1 MKAKATFY
9 RKRIYPLVFMFLVTV
24 FCILIT
30 SGLYLTTQDRAIANE
45 LSFTRRAILDAGGL
59 EYTPTTEG
67 IEKAYLEKVQVE
79 DGGSYYTAVSPDG
92 KRYILPMQGPGL
104 WGTIA
109 IMVGLEEDLT
119 TFSGLAIVSQNETP
133 GLGARIEEPWFT
145 KQFEGKKSPFTLVN
159 EGTAQAPNEIDAITG
174 ATRTSEYFRNL
185 TNRAAADAKRIIRGE

>member
-1 MKAKATFY
+1 MKTKATFY
-9 RKRIYPLVFMFLVTV
+9 QKRIYPLVFMFVVTAA
-24 FCILIT
+24 CILLT

-67 IEKAYLEKVQVE
+67 IEKTYNEKIQAE
-79 DGGSYYTAVSPDG
+79 GEGSYYIAESSEG

-133 GLGARIEEPWFT
+133 GLGGRIEEPWFT
-145 KQFEGKKSPFTLVN
+145 AQFQGKKSPFTLVN
-159 EGTAQAPNEIDAITG
+159 EGTAEAPNEIDAITG

-185 TNRAAADAKRIIRGE
+185 TNRASTDAKRIIRGE

>member
-1 MKAKATFY
+1 MKAQATFY
-9 RKRIYPLVFMFLVTV
+9 KKRIYPLTFMFAVTV
-24 FCILIT
+24 ICILIT
-30 SGLYLTTQDRAIANE
+30 SGLYLTTQDRALANE

-67 IEKAYLEKVQVE
+67 IEKAYLEKIEVE
-79 DGGSYYTAVSPDG
+79 DGYYTAQSSDG
-92 KRYILPMQGPGL
+92 KRFILPMQGPGL

-145 KQFEGKKSPFTLVN
+145 KQFQGKKSPFTLVN
-159 EGTAQAPNEIDAITG
+159 EGTAKEPNEVDAITG

-185 TNRAAADAKRIIRGE
+185 TNRAATDAKRIIRGE

>member
-1 MKAKATFY
+1 MKAKVTFY
-9 RKRIYPLVFMFLVTV
+9 QKRIYPLVFMFLVTV

-45 LSFTRRAILDAGGL
+45 LSFTRRAILNAGGL

-67 IEKAYLEKVQVE
+67 IEEAYMEKVTVE
-79 DGGSYYTAVSPDG
+79 DGYYTAQSSEG

-109 IMVGLEEDLT
+109 IMVGFEEDLS

-145 KQFEGKKSPFTLVN
+145 KQFQGKKSPFYL
-159 EGTAQAPNEIDAITG
+159 
-174 ATRTSEYFRNL
+174 
-185 TNRAAADAKRIIRGE
+185 GE

>member
-1 MKAKATFY
+1 MKAQATFY
-9 RKRIYPLVFMFLVTV
+9 KKRIYPLVFMFAVTV
-24 FCILIT
+24 LCILIT
-30 SGLYLTTQDRAIANE
+30 SGLYLTTLDRALANE

-67 IEKAYLEKVQVE
+67 IEKAYLEKIEVE
-79 DGGSYYTAVSPDG
+79 DGYYTAQSSDG
-92 KRYILPMQGPGL
+92 KRFILPMQGPGL

-145 KQFEGKKSPFTLVN
+145 TQFQGKKSPFTLVN
-159 EGTAQAPNEIDAITG
+159 EGTAQEPNEIDAITG

-185 TNRAAADAKRIIRGE
+185 TNRAASDAKRIIRGE

>member
-1 MKAKATFY
+1 MKTKASFY
-9 RKRIYPLVFMFLVTV
+9 HKRIYPLVFMFAVTV

-30 SGLYLTTQDRAIANE
+30 SGLYLTTQDRAVANE

-59 EYTPTTEG
+59 EYTPTTGG
-67 IEKAYLEKVQVE
+67 IEKAYLQEVTVK
-79 DGGSYYTAVSPDG
+79 DGYYTTESSEG
-92 KRYILPMQGPGL
+92 TRYILPMQGPGL

-145 KQFEGKKSPFTLVN
+145 AQFQGKKSPFTLVN
-159 EGTAQAPNEIDAITG
+159 EGTAKAPHEIDAITG
-174 ATRTSEYFRNL
+174 ASRTSEYFRNL
-185 TNRAAADAKRIIRGE
+185 TNRASADAKRIIRGE

>member
-1 MKAKATFY
+1 MKTQATFY
-9 RKRIYPLVFMFLVTV
+9 KKRIYPLFFMFAVTV

-30 SGLYLTTQDRAIANE
+30 SGLYLTTLDRAIANE

-59 EYTPTTEG
+59 EYTATTEG
-67 IEKAYLEKVQVE
+67 IEKAYTEKIQVE
-79 DGGSYYTAVSPDG
+79 EGYYTADSAEG

-145 KQFEGKKSPFTLVN
+145 AQFEGKKSPFTLVN
-159 EGTAQAPNEIDAITG
+159 EGTAQKPNEVDAITG

-185 TNRAAADAKRIIRGE
+185 TNRAATDAKRIIRGE

>member
-1 MKAKATFY
+1 MKTKATFY
-9 RKRIYPLVFMFLVTV
+9 KKRIYPLVFMFLVTV

-67 IEKAYLEKVQVE
+67 IEETYLEKVEVE
-79 DGGSYYTAVSPDG
+79 DGYYTAQSSDG

-145 KQFEGKKSPFTLVN
+145 EQFQGKKSPFTLVN
-159 EGTAQAPNEIDAITG
+159 EGTAQAPNEVDAITG

-185 TNRAAADAKRIIRGE
+185 TNRAATDAKRIIRGE

>member
-9 RKRIYPLVFMFLVTV
+9 QKRIYPLVFMFLVTV

-45 LSFTRRAILDAGGL
+45 LSFTRRAILNAGGL

-67 IEKAYLEKVQVE
+67 IEEAYLEKVTVE
-79 DGGSYYTAVSPDG
+79 DGYYTAQSSEG

-109 IMVGLEEDLT
+109 IMVGFEEDLS

-145 KQFEGKKSPFTLVN
+145 KQFQGKKSPFTLVN
-159 EGTAQAPNEIDAITG
+159 EGTAKAPNEIDAITG

-185 TNRAAADAKRIIRGE
+185 TNRASADAKRIIRGE

>member
-1 MKAKATFY
+1 MIKQATFY
-9 RKRIYPLVFMFLVTV
+9 KKRIYPLLFMFLVTV
-24 FCILIT
+24 ICILIT
-30 SGLYLTTQDRAIANE
+30 SGLFLSTQERATANE

-67 IEKAYLEKVQVE
+67 IEKTYKEKIQVE
-79 DGGSYYTAVSPDG
+79 DGGSYYTAETAEG

-133 GLGARIEEPWFT
+133 GLGGRIEEPWFT
-145 KQFEGKKSPFTLVN
+145 QQFQGKKSPFTLVN
-159 EGTAQAPNEIDAITG
+159 EGTADAPNEVDAITG

-185 TNRAAADAKRIIRGE
+185 TNRASTDAKRIIRGE

>member
-1 MKAKATFY
+1 MKTKASFY
-9 RKRIYPLVFMFLVTV
+9 QKRIYPLLFMFAVTL
-24 FCILIT
+24 FCILVT
-30 SGLYLTTQDRAIANE
+30 SGLYLTTLDRAVANE

-59 EYTPTTEG
+59 EYTPTPEG
-67 IEKAYLEKVQVE
+67 IENTYLEKIQEE
-79 DGGSYYTAVSPDG
+79 DGYYTADSQEG

-133 GLGARIEEPWFT
+133 GLGGRIEEPWFT
-145 KQFEGKKSPFTLVN
+145 EQFQGKKSPFTLVN
-159 EGTAQAPNEIDAITG
+159 EGTAQKPNEVDAITG

-185 TNRAAADAKRIIRGE
+185 TNRAATDAKRIIRGE

>member
-1 MKAKATFY
+1 MKAQATFY
-9 RKRIYPLVFMFLVTV
+9 KRRIYPLFFMFGVTV

-30 SGLYLTTQDRAIANE
+30 SGLYLMTLDRAIANE

-67 IEKAYLEKVQVE
+67 IEKAYKEKIQVE
-79 DGGSYYTAVSPDG
+79 DGGTYYTAESSEG

-145 KQFEGKKSPFTLVN
+145 AQFEGKKSPFTLVN
-159 EGTAQAPNEIDAITG
+159 EGTAEKPNEVDAITG

-185 TNRAAADAKRIIRGE
+185 ANRAATDAKRIIKGE

>member
-9 RKRIYPLVFMFLVTV
+9 KKRIYPLVFMFAVTV

-59 EYTPTTEG
+59 AYTPTTEG
-67 IEKAYLEKVQVE
+67 IEKAYLEKVTVE
-79 DGGSYYTAVSPDG
+79 DGYYTAQSSDG
-92 KRYILPMQGPGL
+92 LRYILPVQGPGL

-109 IMVGLEEDLT
+109 IMVGFEQDLS

-145 KQFEGKKSPFTLVN
+145 KQFQGKSSPFIFVN

-185 TNRAAADAKRIIRGE
+185 TNRAATDAKRIIRGE

>member
-1 MKAKATFY
+1 MKAKTTFY
-9 RKRIYPLVFMFLVTV
+9 QKRIYPLVFMLAVTV
-24 FCILIT
+24 FCILVT
-30 SGLYLTTQDRAIANE
+30 SGLYLTTQDRALANE

-59 EYTPTTEG
+59 QYTPTTDG
-67 IEKAYLEKVQVE
+67 IEKTYKEKIQVE
-79 DGGSYYTAVSPDG
+79 DGYYTADSLEG

-145 KQFEGKKSPFTLVN
+145 KQFQGKKSPFTLVN
-159 EGTAQAPNEIDAITG
+159 EGTAQKPNEIDAITG

-185 TNRAAADAKRIIRGE
+185 TNRAATDAKRIIRGE

>member
-9 RKRIYPLVFMFLVTV
+9 KKRIYPLVFMFAVTV

-30 SGLYLTTQDRAIANE
+30 SGLYLTTRDRSIANE

-67 IEKAYLEKVQVE
+67 IEKAYLEKVTVE
-79 DGGSYYTAVSPDG
+79 DGYYTAESSDG

-109 IMVGLEEDLT
+109 IMVGFEEDLT
-119 TFSGLAIVSQNETP
+119 TLSGLAIVSQNETP

-145 KQFEGKKSPFTLVN
+145 KQFQGKKSPFTLVN

-185 TNRAAADAKRIIRGE
+185 TNRASADANRIIRGE

>member
-9 RKRIYPLVFMFLVTV
+9 QKRIYPLVFMLAVTV
-24 FCILIT
+24 FCILVT
-30 SGLYLTTQDRAIANE
+30 SGLYLTTQDRALANE

-59 EYTPTTEG
+59 QYTPTTDG
-67 IEKAYLEKVQVE
+67 IEKTYKEKIQVE
-79 DGGSYYTAVSPDG
+79 DGYYTADSLEG

-145 KQFEGKKSPFTLVN
+145 KQFQGKKSPFTLVN
-159 EGTAQAPNEIDAITG
+159 EGTAQKPNEIDAITG

-185 TNRAAADAKRIIRGE
+185 TNRAATDAKRIIRGE

>member
-9 RKRIYPLVFMFLVTV
+9 QKRIYPLVFMFLVTV
-24 FCILIT
+24 VCILLT
-30 SGLYLTTQDRAIANE
+30 SGLYLSTQERARANE
-45 LSFTRRAILDAGGL
+45 LSFTRKAILDAGGL

-67 IEKAYLEKVQVE
+67 IEKAYTEKVEQQ
-79 DGGSYYTAVSPDG
+79 DGGAYYTAQGDGG

-133 GLGARIEEPWFT
+133 GLGGRIEEPWFT
-145 KQFEGKKSPFTLVN
+145 AQFQGKRSPFTLVN
-159 EGTAQAPNEIDAITG
+159 EGTADAPNEVDAITG

-185 TNRAAADAKRIIRGE
+185 TNRASTDAKRIIRGE

>member
-1 MKAKATFY
+1 MKTQATFY
-9 RKRIYPLVFMFLVTV
+9 KKRIYPLVFMFAVTV
-24 FCILIT
+24 ICILIT
-30 SGLYLTTQDRAIANE
+30 SGLYLFTQDKALANE

-59 EYTPTTEG
+59 EYTPTTAG
-67 IEKAYLEKVQVE
+67 IEEAYMEKIKVE
-79 DGGSYYTAVSPDG
+79 DGYYTTQASDG
-92 KRYILPMQGPGL
+92 QRYILPLQGPGL

-145 KQFEGKKSPFTLVN
+145 SQFQGKKSPFTLVN
-159 EGTAQAPNEIDAITG
+159 EGTAQQPNEIDAITG

-185 TNRAAADAKRIIRGE
+185 TNRAASDAKRIIRGE

>member
-9 RKRIYPLVFMFLVTV
+9 QKRIYPLVFMLAVTV
-24 FCILIT
+24 FCILVT
-30 SGLYLTTQDRAIANE
+30 SGLYLTTQDRALANE

-59 EYTPTTEG
+59 QYTPTTDG
-67 IEKAYLEKVQVE
+67 IEKTYKEKIQVE
-79 DGGSYYTAVSPDG
+79 DGYYTADSLEG

-145 KQFEGKKSPFTLVN
+145 KQFQGKKSPFSLVN
-159 EGTAQAPNEIDAITG
+159 EGTAQKPNEIDAITG

-185 TNRAAADAKRIIRGE
+185 TNRAATDAKRIIRGE